1 MKKPIFPTLEQ
12 ITAQKLLSRYLIEI
26 IVDRQK
32 WIEENLSDMRF
43 YTLEKEID
51 EIKAFR
57 HLIQTQCKLDFLD
70 HHD

>member
-51 EIKAFR
+51 R
-57 HLIQTQCKLDFLD
+57 QNCTT
-70 HHD
+70 